1 MKTAV
6 LPIFLLAFTFATAQ
20 EKLEDSNKVHEIKE
34 VTMTKKVFSKK
45 SDRFVYDVAASPV
58 AKGNTAFSLL
68 KETPLVS
75 STDDKSLKI
84 LGKSKAVIY
93 INGRKSNMN
102 EEAVLE
108 MLKNMPAENISKI
121 EVITLPGSEFNVEA
135 SDGVINIILKK
146 KLDDGVNGN
155 LRMNNNQNIRNRQSA
170 AGSINYRKNRVGIS
184 ASLNSSDW
192 TNSQHYI
199 LTNGTS
205 SSSNTSVGPIVDPNL
220 NVGGYLN
227 MDYEIN
233 ENQNLALSYNAHANK
248 SYGSYSSLFNTS
260 QRAGSVAYSI
270 TELDENSRSYNNS
283 ANLNYEAKTDD
294 KGSKLN
300 LNAAYLNFRR
310 FQRSTNTTFLAN
322 ALQEKLGTQAVFNQ
336 RTPQI
341 INNYAF
347 TGDYIKKFDK
357 DLTLSTGAN
366 LSFTKTDNDT
376 YFEALNSA
384 TGSFEKDANQ
394 SNHFTYDERLSGLY
408 VTAEKKFSD
417 KFSGK
422 VGVRVENT
430 SSEGNVLDTGETIK
444 RNYTNVLPYLSVNA
458 NLSGASSLSYA
469 FSSRVRRPSFWEI
482 NPVRMYLTSTNYVQ
496 NNPFVKAS
504 AVYNS
509 ELTYMLKQSYFLIA
523 SHTLAKDDNA
533 QVPLQNGQ
541 ELRYI
546 RTNFG
551 DKQELGLSAGMQKN
565 FFNGVL
571 TTNTSVGVQFNT
583 VKGSL
588 SKDPLTGDEF
598 EPYTIDSSTSSLFIQ
613 SNNNLKLSKN
623 KDWFMGV
630 NFFYIGEQIIN
641 LGTLSPLSSLDLS
654 VKKIWNDW
662 TFNLQFRDVFRT
674 HILRLKDTQS
684 NGNYN
689 TVRNNNYSQSVEF
702 SLTYNFGNKS
712 VKKIRSINEANK
724 DIKSRTN

>member
-1 MKTAV
+1 
-6 LPIFLLAFTFATAQ
+6 
-20 EKLEDSNKVHEIKE
+20 
-34 VTMTKKVFSKK
+34 
-45 SDRFVYDVAASPV
+45 
-58 AKGNTAFSLL
+58 
-68 KETPLVS
+68 
-75 STDDKSLKI
+75 
-84 LGKSKAVIY
+84 
-93 INGRKSNMN
+93 
-102 EEAVLE
+102 
-108 MLKNMPAENISKI
+108 
-121 EVITLPGSEFNVEA
+121 
-135 SDGVINIILKK
+135 
-146 KLDDGVNGN
+146 
-155 LRMNNNQNIRNRQSA
+155 
-170 AGSINYRKNRVGIS
+170 
-184 ASLNSSDW
+184 
-192 TNSQHYI
+192 
-199 LTNGTS
+199 
-205 SSSNTSVGPIVDPNL
+205 
-220 NVGGYLN
+220 
-227 MDYEIN
+227 
-233 ENQNLALSYNAHANK
+233 
-248 SYGSYSSLFNTS
+248 
-260 QRAGSVAYSI
+260 
-270 TELDENSRSYNNS
+270 
-283 ANLNYEAKTDD
+283 
-294 KGSKLN
+294 
-300 LNAAYLNFRR
+300 
-310 FQRSTNTTFLAN
+310 
-322 ALQEKLGTQAVFNQ
+322 
-336 RTPQI
+336 
-341 INNYAF
+341 
-347 TGDYIKKFDK
+347 
-357 DLTLSTGAN
+357 
-366 LSFTKTDNDT
+366 
-376 YFEALNSA
+376 
-384 TGSFEKDANQ
+384 
-394 SNHFTYDERLSGLY
+394 
-408 VTAEKKFSD
+408 
-417 KFSGK
+417 
-422 VGVRVENT
+422 
-430 SSEGNVLDTGETIK
+430 
-444 RNYTNVLPYLSVNA
+444 
-458 NLSGASSLSYA
+458 
-469 FSSRVRRPSFWEI
+469 
-482 NPVRMYLTSTNYVQ
+482 MYLTSTNYVQ